1 MKTGN
6 GIKVVLG
13 MIGVLIGL
21 FVVGRVINFLGWV
34 ASLIIPIAI
43 VGGIGYVVYRYATRN
58 KALEDNYRSLR

>member
-13 MIGVLIGL
+13 IIGVLIGL
-21 FVVGRVINFLGWV
+21 FVIGKVISFLSWA
-34 ASLIIPIAI
+34 ASMIIPIAI

-58 KALEDNYRSLR
+58 KALEDNYHSLR

>member
-1 MKTGN
+1 
-6 GIKVVLG
+6 